1 MALFFVSQPKQWYK
15 QTSKYSNVNLNEI
28 KNVKDIFI
36 KKMQKV
42 LSVICTVEYRQI
54 LSVQNSRRKSNQ
66 QYRLIL
72 KY

>member
-1 MALFFVSQPKQWYK
+1 MALFFVSQPKQWCK